1 MGSWK
6 LEVFRKSTE
15 SICYRTMLC
24 SSSLSRP
31 ELFKDRVIEARKRHH
46 PPPNPER
53 DELVSQLKERERL
66 RRETEVLEQMSHYQ
80 TINFC
85 LIINYLEKR
94 ADIDRVHVKDK
105 KTCTSDAFVQWE
117 EKTSCELPGDMKR
130 FYTISDGLEIRWSFK
145 TENTKLQ
152 TTFIGKMYIN
162 SLNDLNKIVL
172 SGSKQ
177 MAVDE
182 LNDFAENNSPRFNSQ
197 SWHIFE
203 LDPCDGQGRVCLV
216 YNPHHEVSIWFLD
229 RSLHFHKI
237 AATFT
242 DYYRLL
248 LLHCGLPY
256 WQYKYTDIGIP
267 PYVLHW
273 YYTITPSL
281 LISPVNEDISLT
293 TVVPFNAEKAFQ
305 ANAHSATKNS
315 KTISQQNSTG
325 QNQSSGSDVAG
336 VRSAT
341 QNPKRPVQQM
351 KSINRS
357 SSIPRSLNN

>member
-6 LEVFRKSTE
+6 LEVFRMA
-15 SICYRTMLC
+15 CYISFPLAAMFLF
-24 SSSLSRP
+24 SRP

-80 TINFC
+80 K
-85 LIINYLEKR
+85 KR